1 MYGVVF
7 SVHKIIKNLGKKTL
21 NKMNMQRLENKLL
34 REAKDWF
41 KTDPETV
48 RVIKKL
54 KKTSPPD
61 CDYIILNCLTE
72 AFNRVHPE
80 CKIEIDITPRII
92 KKKIGTSITRA
103 WAKKLLSIHKSAA

>member
-1 MYGVVF
+1 
-7 SVHKIIKNLGKKTL
+7 
-21 NKMNMQRLENKLL
+21 MNVQRLENKLL

-54 KKTSPPD
+54 KKASPQD

-80 CKIEIDITPRII
+80 CKIEIDIIPRII